1 MRNLNECVHCGD
13 KFDPR
18 SPQKLKAGG
27 KINEC
32 PNCVDE
38 LGTSGPPKYLG
49 VAAGDGKM
57 TGLTILKFQSEKDRE
72 AYAAMWRNNSGQN
85 VGKSCQLGTHLT
97 SSIGVKFETVQATQA
112 VNHKGKL

>member
-13 KFDPR
+13 KFDLC
-18 SPQKLKAGG
+18 SPQKLKVGG

-72 AYAAMWRNNSGQN
+72 AYRKAYRNNSGQN
-85 VGKSCQLGTHLT
+85 TGKNCQLGAHI
-97 SSIGVKFETVQATQA
+97 SSMSGLQFQTVQTTEA

>member
-13 KFDPR
+13 SFDLR
-18 SPQKLKAGG
+18 SPQKIRAGG

-32 PNCVDE
+32 PTCVQDFG
-38 LGTSGPPKYLG
+38 LSGPPKYLG
-49 VAAGDGKM
+49 VGAGDGKM
-57 TGLTILKFQSEKDRE
+57 TGVTILKFETEQDRA

-85 VGKSCQLGTHLT
+85 KGKSCQLGTHLT
-97 SSIGVKFETVQATQA
+97 ASSGLRFTTVQKTEA